1 MRQSASQMRPYSA
14 GPMPEEEQ
22 KRRRS
27 GFVSEPRESSKK
39 PVQSAPAYNQIPFGA
54 IHVDAS
60 GTILEHRQTD
70 TRASLPFTR
79 IVGLQFVAI
88 APWAADSRLLSALK
102 LAIDRSDSSFHFDF
116 KEDSEAVERRIHV
129 NILASGRHTAWIFIS
144 DKTLPLIF

>member
-1 MRQSASQMRPYSA
+1 MHPYSA
-14 GPMPEEEQ
+14 RPLPEEEQ

-27 GFVSEPRESSKK
+27 GFVHGAYENSKNA
-39 PVQSAPAYNQIPFGA
+39 VQSAPPYSQIPFGA

-79 IVGLQFVAI
+79 IVGQQFVAI
-88 APWAADSRLLSALK
+88 APWAADPRLLSALK

-116 KEDSEAVERRIHV
+116 KEDSEAVEHLIHV